1 MGTKSK
7 SFALVIVALFLTS
20 LVVVS
25 PATVKA
31 QSKTIIVPDDYSDVQ
46 TAINNANDGDMVFV
60 KKGTYHTWAVEGLYI
75 NKSISLMGENSQYT
89 VLTRYPVEYIH
100 FAHATVSIMAD
111 NVVVSGFTINGSSIG
126 IIVYGSHDVI
136 KGNNLVNYDTGIYT
150 NNYYSGFPLNHPK
163 YGSDTLI
170 LANNITGN
178 SSHGIYQT
186 SPNSR
191 IIANNITQ
199 NGVGIIIDSTKNVTI
214 MNNKIIN
221 NAKGLSLRWD
231 GPFYIS
237 NNDISD
243 NSGYG
248 VEFGSNCSY
257 SIVNNNLISRN
268 AVGVKLIEVGENPF
282 GESLVGLGNQF
293 YYNNLIDNDKNVDI
307 ATSGK
312 TDVVSWD
319 NGIVGNY
326 WSDYHG
332 QGAYIIDQN
341 NVDFHPLTQQID
353 ITTTAPTLLF
363 HILMIAVI
371 SIVATLLVGVSLL
384 LYNRHRKILSQ
395 NKPNI

>member
-7 SFALVIVALFLTS
+7 SIAMVIVALFLTS
-20 LVVVS
+20 VVLVS

-46 TAINNANDGDMVFV
+46 TAINNADDGDMVFV

-89 VLTRYPVEYIH
+89 VLTRYPVEYMH

-268 AVGVKLIEVGENPF
+268 AVGVKLIEAGKNPL

-293 YYNNLIDNDKNVDI
+293 YYNNLVDNDKNTDI
-307 ATSGK
+307 ATTGK

-326 WSDYHG
+326 WSDYRG

-341 NVDFHPLTQQID
+341 NADFHPLSQPVDISATAPILLTTVLTGVIVAVIAIA
-353 ITTTAPTLLF
+353 ITT
-363 HILMIAVI
+363 I
-371 SIVATLLVGVSLL
+371 SLL
-384 LYNRHRKILSQ
+384 LFRKNRKTISQ
-395 NKPNI
+395 DKPNI